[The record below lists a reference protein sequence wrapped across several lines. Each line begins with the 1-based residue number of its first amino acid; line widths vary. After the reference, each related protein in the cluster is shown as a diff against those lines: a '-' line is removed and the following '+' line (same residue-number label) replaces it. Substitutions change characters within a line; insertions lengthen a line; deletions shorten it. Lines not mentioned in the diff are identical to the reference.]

1 MINDNLT
8 NNECKKDTTI
18 NPINYTSF
26 IGRDTEEQKFRKLLT
41 EFTALSNEEKICAK
55 KGIYIYGDS
64 GIGKSYF
71 VKRVLTEMNYE
82 IVNYDTSTVRNKMLF
97 EQISSDNMSTYSVLS
112 MLKKKP
118 QKIAIIMDDI
128 NSMNGDKGSSISAL
142 IKIIRAKKTKKHKS
156 EDTSINPIICIGNGL
171 LNIGKK
177 LLELVKTC
185 HIIELKKP
193 TTVQVKSILYYKYP
207 EITISNVHILS
218 NYIQNDFNKFKIIM
232 KLYIGY
238 PDIINNHT
246 FHEIFHFKCYNND
259 TRNIL
264 KDIYNN
270 NYQIEEHTKV
280 IRDTEQTTIGLYWH
294 ENKPDILQTLPKTKY
309 EQNQIYIHLLNNMC
323 FADYIDRIMFQ
334 KQIWKFKEMSSLI
347 KTFKTQHI
355 LCQKTKENNSC
366 KNIYNFPELTI
377 RFTKVLTKYNNEFNN
392 FRFFQNIGYKL
403 CLDFKDI
410 VSFFI
415 YLKHNYPFTQTND
428 NFEINPLESYNISCT
443 DIKRVNKYLIKYL
456 EESKNTETN
465 IDLYDKYDND
475 EELMNEYVEE

>member
-294 ENKPDILQTLPKTKY
+294 ENIPDILQTLP
-309 EQNQIYIHLLNNMC
+309 
-323 FADYIDRIMFQ
+323 
-334 KQIWKFKEMSSLI
+334 
-347 KTFKTQHI
+347 
-355 LCQKTKENNSC
+355 
-366 KNIYNFPELTI
+366 
-377 RFTKVLTKYNNEFNN
+377 
-392 FRFFQNIGYKL
+392 
-403 CLDFKDI
+403 
-410 VSFFI
+410 
-415 YLKHNYPFTQTND
+415 
-428 NFEINPLESYNISCT
+428 
-443 DIKRVNKYLIKYL
+443 
-456 EESKNTETN
+456 
-465 IDLYDKYDND
+465 
-475 EELMNEYVEE
+475 